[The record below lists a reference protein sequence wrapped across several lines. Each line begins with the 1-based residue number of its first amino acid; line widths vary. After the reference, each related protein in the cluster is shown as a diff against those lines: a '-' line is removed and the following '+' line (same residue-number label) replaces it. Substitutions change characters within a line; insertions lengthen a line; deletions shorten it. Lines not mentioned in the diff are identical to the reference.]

1 MTELASGALRKMKT
15 ELLKPVQYAL
25 PLGDEA
31 IPLNQFLGKSISL
44 EFLGAIECVSCK
56 RKIKKSFAQG
66 HCYPCFTSLASC
78 DRCIMSPERCHFAE
92 GTCRD
97 PAWGEANCN
106 IDHFVYLA
114 NSSGI
119 KVGITRHSQIP
130 TRWMDQGA
138 VEAMPLF
145 RVSTRYQ
152 SGLVEVAFKEHVAD
166 KTHWQ
171 RMLKGEPEARDLKQ
185 ARTDLLPEVQ
195 ARLQELREQFGI
207 EAIEALPDAE
217 PVQIEYPVLRYPT
230 KVVSKNFDKQPIVEG
245 TLEGIK
251 GQYLLFDTG
260 VINIRKFGGY
270 HVTLSD

>member
-1 MTELASGALRKMKT
+1 MTQQASGALRKLKT
-15 ELLKPVQYAL
+15 ELLKPVRYAL
-25 PLGDEA
+25 PLGDTE
-31 IPLNQFLGKSISL
+31 IPLNEYLGKSISL
-44 EFLGAIECVSCK
+44 KFLGTIECVSCK

-78 DRCIMSPERCHFAE
+78 DRCIMSPERCHFAQ

-97 PAWGEANCN
+97 PQWGETNCN

-119 KVGITRHSQIP
+119 KVGITRHSQVP

-138 VEAMPLF
+138 VAALTLF
-145 RVSTRYQ
+145 RVSTRHQ

-171 RMLKGEPEARDLKQ
+171 RMLKGIPEPRDLEQ
-185 ARTDLLPEVQ
+185 AREQLLPEVQ
-195 ARLQELREQFGI
+195 ARLEQLQEQFGI
-207 EAIEALPDAE
+207 DAIEALPNATS
-217 PVQIEYPVLRYPT
+217 VAIEYPVLRYPT
-230 KVVSKNFDKQPIVEG
+230 KVVSQSFDKKEIVEG

-270 HVTLSD
+270 HVAFSG